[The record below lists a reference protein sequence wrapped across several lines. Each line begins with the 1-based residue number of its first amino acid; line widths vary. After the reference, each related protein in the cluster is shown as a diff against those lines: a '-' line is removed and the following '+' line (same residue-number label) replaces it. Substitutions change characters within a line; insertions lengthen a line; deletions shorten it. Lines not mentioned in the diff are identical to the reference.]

1 MASTAG
7 SVAMEPGVPGGLRSL
22 LVGVDAACFPV
33 LDPLLAAGELPNLE
47 RFVERG
53 VGGPLRSQIPPWTPS
68 AWPTAFTGTNPGKHG
83 LFDFLAFDGYDW
95 AVVDATR
102 LRERPI
108 WETASAAGLSSV
120 VVNVPVTHPP
130 RSFDG
135 ALIPG
140 YTAPEDPP
148 CHPAGLLADVRDAVG
163 DYRVYLPGSKPY
175 PVSAYRD
182 LARMRGRAFRY
193 LADRFD
199 PDFGFVQFQ
208 VTDTIFHRRPD
219 DLAAVREI
227 YRTVDDEIGEILSA
241 CDPENVLVVSDH
253 GIGEYGGY
261 EFRVNEFL
269 RRHGYVETRRG
280 GDGMPSW
287 ATVQESRLR
296 AGEGGDGFGPGVAE
310 RAMALAARA
319 GVTTQRVAPVVES
332 LGLTGLLGRLLP
344 RSVAEA
350 GAEQVDVPRSR
361 AYMRSRSE
369 LGVRIN
375 LAGREPDGVVPPG
388 DYESVRVEL
397 IDLLRNA
404 RTPDGEPVFE
414 DVAPRE
420 RYFDGPMAEAA
431 VDVVTVPA
439 GFDHLLSARLEGE
452 PFGPPSEPWNHKRDG
467 LLLASGPGID
477 ATAPADGARLVD
489 VAPTVLATLGV
500 PVDERMDGR
509 VLPIA
514 ESVGEERYPPYERTS
529 AETSA
534 DDAVEAR
541 LADLGYLERP

>member
-1 MASTAG
+1 
-7 SVAMEPGVPGGLRSL
+7 MEPGEPGGLRSL
-22 LVGVDAACFPV
+22 LVGIDAACFPV
-33 LDPLLAAGELPNLE
+33 VDPMLSAGELPNLE
-47 RFVERG
+47 RILARG

-68 AWPTAFTGTNPGKHG
+68 AWPTAYTGTNPGKHG

-95 AVVDATR
+95 SVVDATR

-108 WETASAAGLSSV
+108 WETASEAGRSSV

-130 RSFDG
+130 RPFDG

-148 CHPAGLLADVRDAVG
+148 CHPEGLLADVRDAIG
-163 DYRVYLPGSKPY
+163 DYRVYLPGRKPY
-175 PVSAYRD
+175 PVSAYCD

-193 LADRFD
+193 LADAFD

-208 VTDTIFHRRPD
+208 VTDTVFHRRPG
-219 DLAAVREI
+219 DLEAVREI
-227 YRTVDDEIGEILSA
+227 YRTVDHEVGEIVSA
-241 CDPENVLVVSDH
+241 CDPGNVVVVSDH

-269 RRHGYVETRRG
+269 RRRGYVETRRG
-280 GDGMPSW
+280 GEGMPSW
-287 ATVQESRLR
+287 ATVRESRLR
-296 AGEGGDGFGPGVAE
+296 AGEEAGRDDPGPAE
-310 RAMALAARA
+310 RAMALAARV
-319 GVTTQRVAPVVES
+319 GITTQRVAPVVES
-332 LGLTGLLGRLLP
+332 LGLAPVLRRVLP

-350 GAEQVDVPRSR
+350 GAEQVDFPRSV

-375 LAGREPDGVVPPG
+375 LAGREPDGTVPPEE
-388 DYESVRVEL
+388 YEAVRDEL
-397 IDLLRNA
+397 VDLLGSVL
-404 RTPDGEPVFE
+404 TPEGEPVFE

-420 RYFDGPMAEAA
+420 RYFDGPMAGDA

-439 GFDHLLSARLEGE
+439 DFDHLLSARLDGD

-467 LLLASGPGID
+467 LVAAAGPGID
-477 ATAPADGARLVD
+477 PTASVEGADLVD

-500 PVDERMDGR
+500 PADERMDGR

-514 ESVGEERYPPYERTS
+514 ESAGEERYPPFEATVAES
-529 AETSA
+529 ARDE
-534 DDAVEAR
+534 AVEAR